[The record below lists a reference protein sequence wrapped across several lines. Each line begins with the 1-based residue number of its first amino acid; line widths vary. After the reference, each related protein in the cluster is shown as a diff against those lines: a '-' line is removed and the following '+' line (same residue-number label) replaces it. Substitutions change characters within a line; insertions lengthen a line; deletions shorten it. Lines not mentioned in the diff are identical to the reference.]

1 MNLKELINRIELSGL
16 KPSFIASKCHLTRA
30 GLRKK
35 LLGKT
40 EFKRN
45 EISSLKTL
53 LGLSPKEVCDIF
65 FENQVDFKS
74 MKGDNTWE

>member
-1 MNLKELINRIELSGL
+1 MDLKELISRIELSGL

-35 LLGKT
+35 LLGET

-53 LGLSPKEVCDIF
+53 LGLSSREVCEIF
-65 FENQVDFKS
+65 FKN
-74 MKGDNTWE
+74 